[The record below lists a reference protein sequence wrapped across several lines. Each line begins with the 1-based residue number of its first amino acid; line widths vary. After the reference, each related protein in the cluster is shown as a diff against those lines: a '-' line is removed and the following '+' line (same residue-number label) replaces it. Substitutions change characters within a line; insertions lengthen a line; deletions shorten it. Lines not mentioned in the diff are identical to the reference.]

1 MLFLGCCWSDGNI
14 INGTQDFMQ
23 IEEGSDHTNVVASL
37 FGDNGIHNAWR
48 DTQENKN
55 MFSVPQTSTMKRKQR
70 SVDSPLVSKHLK
82 QTSDVLWS
90 LVKKP
95 NLQKNQNVTDGP
107 ELYE

>member
-1 MLFLGCCWSDGNI
+1 
-14 INGTQDFMQ
+14 
-23 IEEGSDHTNVVASL
+23 
-37 FGDNGIHNAWR
+37 
-48 DTQENKN
+48 